1 MLTLKQFLIGLHYKN
16 SSMIKFNKYLEAG
29 RALFKA
35 PILVILLITLT
46 VLLLNIPILVT
57 LWRHSFDDGTYSHA
71 YLIPFIS
78 LYLFHELQSSGR
90 LIFRNKL
97 SVPATILLVSSC
109 MALFI
114 TSNAQISLGYW
125 CSLLAV
131 LITSINMLFKFNKHI
146 AFPSVYLVFILPIW
160 GSLTTLLQNISVKA
174 VTFIMSFTGIPTFV
188 EGNYVTIPAGVFE
201 IAGGCSGLRYLI
213 VSLAISS
220 LFCFLY
226 IKTPRKVAIFFSL
239 AILGALIT
247 NWIRITALIL
257 IGEYTN
263 MESSLMEDHNTFGWY
278 LFIPFMITLF
288 WWGNKLADSN
298 NPAKNII
305 PPNGYKP
312 NLAISFFLLAALILS
327 STNLRPIYFYFNKV
341 TPNNKTSVIS
351 PVIHFYSDIEHIPLK
366 NNRNSYQIFRFAA
379 KDLDEKPSYYAN
391 NILPIRY
398 NVIKSD
404 VRKDWNLTYVRSY
417 QDKAVLLYRYEIDNK
432 TYTNLREFKLA
443 RLKKALMN
451 INDTKLHWVY
461 LTCEINCE
469 SAINDF
475 LMSIEI
481 NKS

>member
-1 MLTLKQFLIGLHYKN
+1 
-16 SSMIKFNKYLEAG
+16 MIKFNKYLEAG

-160 GSLTTLLQNISVKA
+160 GSLTTLLQSISVKA

-201 IAGGCSGLRYLI
+201 IADGCSGLRYLI

-288 WWGNKLADSN
+288 WWGNKLADSDVVTKLN
-298 NPAKNII
+298 SNSV
-305 PPNGYKP
+305 PNKP
-312 NLAISFFLLAALILS
+312 KRQLVGILFLTLVLS
-327 STNLRPIYFYFNKV
+327 STGVKSFLYLPKSITIAQAKPAEIMPIIQLYSSVKRKELSTNNNVYLVFNF
-341 TPNNKTSVIS
+341 NAN
-351 PVIHFYSDIEHIPLK
+351 
-366 NNRNSYQIFRFAA
+366 
-379 KDLDEKPSYYAN
+379 DLDEKPSYFAN
-391 NILPIRY
+391 DILPKGHTAISKETQ
-398 NVIKSD
+398 NAWSI
-404 VRKDWNLTYVRSY
+404 TFARSY
-417 QDKAVLLYRYEIDNK
+417 QNKAVILHKYEIDHG
-432 TYTNLREFKLA
+432 TYTNLTAFKLA
-443 RLKKALMN
+443 RLKKAILN
-451 INDTKLHWVY
+451 INNTKLHWIY
-461 LTCEINCE
+461 LTC
-469 SAINDF
+469 NDDCNQVMEEF
-475 LMSIEI
+475 LMADK
-481 NKS
+481 N